1 MKASKSHELVT
12 DVTASELWKIYSTLR
27 LEELA
32 RQLLPQVLQKL
43 TVICGDGGV
52 GTVIQVTV
60 LTPGNS
66 NPVTYKQEF
75 VKIDNKNYI
84 RELTP
89 IEGDFLNLGFTKYV
103 TRFEIIRKGP
113 KSLLI
118 KSSVVYEF
126 DDGRP
131 ELEAAASTTPLA
143 LAARAIVKY
152 VKEQKATET
161 SS

>member
-1 MKASKSHELVT
+1 MKAIKSHELLT
-12 DVTASELWKIYSTLR
+12 DVPASELWKIYGTLR
-27 LEELA
+27 LEEL
-32 RQLLPQVLQKL
+32 
-43 TVICGDGGV
+43 
-52 GTVIQVTV
+52 VTV

-84 RELTP
+84 KELVA

-103 TRFEIIRKGP
+103 TRFEVIQKGL
-113 KSLLI
+113 KSSVI

-131 ELEAAASTTPLA
+131 ELEAPASTTPLA

-152 VKEQKATET
+152 VKKQKATET

>member
-1 MKASKSHELVT
+1 MKAIKSHELLT
-12 DVTASELWKIYSTLR
+12 DVPASELWKIYGTLR
-27 LEELA
+27 LEELV
-32 RQLLPQVLQKL
+32 RQLLP
-43 TVICGDGGV
+43 
-52 GTVIQVTV
+52 
-60 LTPGNS
+60 
-66 NPVTYKQEF
+66 QEF

-84 RELTP
+84 KELVA

-103 TRFEIIRKGP
+103 TRFEVIQKGL
-113 KSLLI
+113 KSSVI

-131 ELEAAASTTPLA
+131 ELEAPASTTPLA

-152 VKEQKATET
+152 VKKQKATET